1 MNDDG
6 RHERR
11 VNIVQGEFYVTND
24 PALMVSTLLGSCVAA
39 CIRDP
44 IAKVG
49 GINHFL
55 LPGNSS
61 DARGA
66 DERIGVHLME
76 LLVNGL
82 LKAGARRER
91 LEAKIFGGARMI
103 GGLLDIGKS
112 NVSFAER
119 FLNNEG
125 IAVKQGS
132 IGGNR
137 GRRIQ
142 YWPVSGRARQS
153 FVNGPHALDIR
164 PAPAVSPVTVNA
176 GELELF

>member
-1 MNDDG
+1 MTDG

-11 VNIVQGEFYVTND
+11 INIVQGEFYVTDD
-24 PALMVSTLLGSCVAA
+24 PAVMVSTLLGSCVAA

-44 IAKVG
+44 VAKVG

-55 LPGNSS
+55 LPGTSS
-61 DARGA
+61 DGRGA

-91 LEAKIFGGARMI
+91 LEAKVFGGARMI
-103 GGLLDIGKS
+103 GGMLDIGSS
-112 NVSFAER
+112 NVGFAER
-119 FLNNEG
+119 FLENEG
-125 IAVKQGS
+125 IALKPGS
-132 IGGNR
+132 GGGNR

-153 FVNGPHALDIR
+153 FVNGPHVLEVR
-164 PAPAVSPVTVNA
+164 PVATISPVVVNA